1 MTFGER
7 LRELRKSRHMTQKEL
22 GKALFISE
30 RVISYY
36 EQNERFPNDTMTLIR
51 IAEFFDVSVDYLFD
65 MPSAPTQSTQSALS
79 NPTPDLLEVVTLYT
93 AASDYDKGRIL
104 QFMLDLQK
112 ERQESQEGRNG
123 EQAKR

>member
-65 MPSAPTQSTQSALS
+65 MSPAQTQRTQSVLS
-79 NPTPDLLEVVTLYT
+79 NPTPDVLEIVTLYT
-93 AASDYDKGRIL
+93 TASDYDKGRIM

-112 ERQESQEGRNG
+112 ERLENQNG

>member
-36 EQNERFPNDTMTLIR
+36 EQDERFPGDTMTIIR

-65 MPSAPTQSTQSALS
+65 MPSVPIQSTQSILS
-79 NPTPDLLEVVTLYT
+79 NPTPDLLEVVTLYA
-93 AASDYDKGRIL
+93 AASDYDKGRIM

-112 ERQESQEGRNG
+112 ERLENREG
-123 EQAKR
+123 EQFER

>member
-65 MPSAPTQSTQSALS
+65 MPAAPTQKTQSALS
-79 NPTPDLLEVVTLYT
+79 NPTPDVLEIVTLYT
-93 AASDYDKGRIL
+93 EASDYDKGRIM

-112 ERQESQEGRNG
+112 ERLEGRNG

>member
-51 IAEFFDVSVDYLFD
+51 IAEFFGVSVDYLLD
-65 MPSAPTQSTQSALS
+65 VPSAQAQKAHGALS
-79 NPTPDLLEVVTLYT
+79 DPTPDLLEVVALYT
-93 AASDYDKGRIL
+93 AASDYEKGRIM
-104 QFMLDLQK
+104 QFLLDLQK
-112 ERQESQEGRNG
+112 ERMERRGGGSG
-123 EQAKR
+123 EQAR

>member
-36 EQNERFPNDTMTLIR
+36 EQNERFPSDTMTIIR

-65 MPSAPTQSTQSALS
+65 MPSAPIQSTHSILS
-79 NPTPDLLEVVTLYT
+79 NPTPDLLEIVTLYA
-93 AASDYDKGRIL
+93 AASDYDKGRIM

-112 ERQESQEGRNG
+112 ERLENRKG
-123 EQAKR
+123 EQVER

>member
-65 MPSAPTQSTQSALS
+65 MPSAPTQSTQSVLS
-79 NPTPDLLEVVTLYT
+79 NPTPDLLEIVTLYT

-112 ERQESQEGRNG
+112 ERQESQERRSG